1 MLIGVGGS
9 GKQSL
14 SKISAFISKCK
25 TQMLEIGKGYNNE
38 SFKTDLQRISILAG
52 AEMEKVCFLFVDTQ
66 IIYEDFLESINIML
80 NTGEVPNL
88 FKKKEEID

>member
-1 MLIGVGGS
+1 
-9 GKQSL
+9 
-14 SKISAFISKCK
+14 
-25 TQMLEIGKGYNNE
+25 
-38 SFKTDLQRISILAG
+38 
-52 AEMEKVCFLFVDTQ
+52 MEKVCFLFVDTQ

>member
-14 SKISAFISKCK
+14 SKLAAFISLCK

-38 SFKTDLQRISILAG
+38 SFRGDLQRISLLAG
-52 AEMEKVCFLFVDTQ
+52 VEMEKVCFLFLDTQ
-66 IIYEDFLESINIML
+66 IILEDFLESINNML
-80 NTGEVPNL
+80 NTG
-88 FKKKEEID
+88 